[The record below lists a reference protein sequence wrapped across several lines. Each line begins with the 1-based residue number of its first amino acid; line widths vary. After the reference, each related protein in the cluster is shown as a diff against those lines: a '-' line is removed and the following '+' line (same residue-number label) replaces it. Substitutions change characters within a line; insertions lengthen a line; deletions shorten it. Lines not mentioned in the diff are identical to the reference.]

1 MHLSLQPVHH
11 SLNPV
16 LLGTKPVSLRT
27 KPVYLGLKLRFLRLM
42 LLRERLNQGLLRHQP
57 ERDRMELSSH
67 SLEPVLGRLMVVLLG
82 LGM

>member
-1 MHLSLQPVHH
+1 MKAV
-11 SLNPV
+11 NPR
-16 LLGTKPVSLRT
+16 LKPAL
-27 KPVYLGLKLRFLRLM
+27 LGLKLRFLRLM